1 MAIDG
6 LFLHFIKKEIEDFA
20 IGAKVDKLYL
30 PTKHELV
37 MLLRTRTQNRRLF
50 ISVSGNAPR
59 INFTEYAPENPA
71 NPPMLCMLLRKQLS
85 GAVITGIRQLGY
97 DRVLFIDMEASNEI
111 GDRVKRTLAV
121 EIMAQ
126 YSNCILLDGEG
137 TIIDSLKRVDASKSS
152 FREILPQKKYV
163 LPPSQ
168 DKLNPE
174 TTPAND
180 ICRKVLSFTDKKM
193 SSALVAAV
201 SGMSPLTAKEIAYR
215 VSLGDP
221 FISEISL
228 GVKERLLHEIGVL
241 KHYISEGSAPC
252 YVISD
257 NGEPLEFSF
266 MPLTS
271 FADKGRIVTDESLS
285 NILDLFYVNK
295 EKLLRAR
302 SKAEDLF
309 RTVNNLVER
318 ISKKINN
325 LREELANAEDA
336 ETKRIYAELINANLY
351 SLKKGETQYEVAD
364 YYNNYIIKTIPALSH
379 LSPAQNAQ
387 KYYKEYR
394 KAQTAKKILAEQIET
409 ALADLEYLASVRD
422 ELSRA
427 ETERELNEIRA
438 ELSFSGFLKSKTGT
452 KNKKNVPMKPLEFV
466 SPNGLKV
473 YVGRNNTQNDNLTF
487 RFAHK
492 NDMWFHVQ
500 KAPGSHVVLAC
511 SETEPANTDIEFA
524 AMTAA
529 WFSSVRQRGTV
540 EVDCTKI
547 RNLKKPP
554 AARPGFVIYHV
565 YSTLCVRLTGFEPMS
580 PVSAPFRHFS
590 PFSS

>member
-6 LFLHFIKKEIEDFA
+6 LFLHFIKKELEDFA
-20 IGAKVDKLYL
+20 VGAKVDKLYL

-85 GAVITGIRQLGY
+85 GAVVTGIRQLGF
-97 DRVLFIDMEASNEI
+97 DRVLFIDMEATNEI

-126 YSNCILLDGEG
+126 YSNCILLDGDG

-152 FREILPQKKYV
+152 FREILPQRKYV

-174 TTPAND
+174 ATPADD
-180 ICRKVLSFTDKKM
+180 ICSKVLGFTEKKL

-215 VSLGDP
+215 VSLCDP
-221 FISEISL
+221 LVSEMSFA
-228 GVKERLLHEIGVL
+228 VKERLLHEIGVL
-241 KHYISEGSAPC
+241 KFYIEDGPSPC
-252 YVISD
+252 YVVSD
-257 NGEPLEFSF
+257 SGEPLEFSF

-271 FADKGRIVTDESLS
+271 FADRGKIVSDGSLS
-285 NILDLFYVNK
+285 HILDFFYVEK

-318 ISKKINN
+318 TSKKINN

-336 ETKRIYAELINANLY
+336 DSKRVFAELINANLY
-351 SLKKGETQYEVAD
+351 SLKKGDTQYEVAD
-364 YYNNYIIKTIPALSH
+364 YYDDYKVKTIPAQAH

-394 KAQTAKKILAEQIET
+394 KAQTAKKVLAEQIEN
-409 ALADLEYLASVRD
+409 AVSDLEYLASVRD

-438 ELSFSGFLKSKTGT
+438 ELSAAGFLKSKTGT
-452 KNKKNVPMKPLEFV
+452 KNKKNAPMKPLEFI

-487 RFAHK
+487 RLAHK
-492 NDMWFHVQ
+492 NDMWFHAQ
-500 KAPGSHVVLAC
+500 KAPGSHVVLEC
-511 SETEPANTDIEFA
+511 SDSEPANADIEFA

-547 RNLKKPP
+547 RNIKKPP

-565 YSTLCVRLTGFEPMS
+565 YSTLYVKARDPQAQNEM
-580 PVSAPFRHFS
+580 R
-590 PFSS
+590 